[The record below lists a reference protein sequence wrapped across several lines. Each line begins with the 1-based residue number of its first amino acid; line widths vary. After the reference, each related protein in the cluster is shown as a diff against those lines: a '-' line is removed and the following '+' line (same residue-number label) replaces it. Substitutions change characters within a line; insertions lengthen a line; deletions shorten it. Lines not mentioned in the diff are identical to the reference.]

1 MTSHWPHLPALSRL
15 LAPYVVAGASA
26 VSCCHDALGRDRS
39 QESPGGTGEPREV
52 VPQVSYC
59 APPASPTA
67 HRDRTPTHPRPL
79 PARSSQASKLAM
91 MPFRHVRARRCAAAT
106 HYAPRACLFLTASP
120 VLCRR
125 REQPSAEPE
134 RIGTGGAH
142 DAGAELLSVLAA
154 TESTPGRRFFAEHR
168 ERRPGA
174 QSASTSALCPLACQC
189 CWLVECFNTL
199 AANVCVFA

>member
-26 VSCCHDALGRDRS
+26 VSRCHDALGCDRS
-39 QESPGGTGEPREV
+39 QESRGGTGEPREV
-52 VPQVSYC
+52 VPHASYR

-106 HYAPRACLFLTASP
+106 HHAPRACLFLTASP

-134 RIGTGGAH
+134 RIGTGGAL
-142 DAGAELLSVLAA
+142 DAGAPLCAHRNREHIRPPIFCGASRAATGCAERIYKRTVSACVSVL
-154 TESTPGRRFFAEHR
+154 
-168 ERRPGA
+168 
-174 QSASTSALCPLACQC
+174 LAC
-189 CWLVECFNTL
+189 
-199 AANVCVFA
+199 

>member
-26 VSCCHDALGRDRS
+26 VSRCHDALGCDRS
-39 QESPGGTGEPREV
+39 QESRGGTGEPREV

-106 HYAPRACLFLTASP
+106 HHAPRACLFLTASP

-134 RIGTGGAH
+134 RIGTGGAL
-142 DAGAELLSVLAA
+142 DAGASLLRVLAA
-154 TESTPGRRFFAEHR
+154 TEGTPGRRSFAKHR
-168 ERRPGA
+168 EGQPGA
-174 QSASTSALCPLACQC
+174 QNASASAQCQC